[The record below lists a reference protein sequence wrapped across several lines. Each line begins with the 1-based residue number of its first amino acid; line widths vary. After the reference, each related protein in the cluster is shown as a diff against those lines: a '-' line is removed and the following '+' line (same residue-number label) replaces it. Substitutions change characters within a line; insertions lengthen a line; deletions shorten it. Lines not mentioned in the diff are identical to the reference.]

1 MGFTL
6 PNNNCFFS
14 NYHLKTIT
22 PFPKNHDLLPL
33 KIATR
38 LFYSVLGFLYKIAY
52 LFLKVINGIASL
64 LSSTSPLSDLNT
76 LGHPPGY
83 SILMAGV
90 FSLLGESNPA
100 IQFVQIICDAL
111 AAVMIFLIVAEL
123 FPLGAAVIAGM
134 LAALSPQFAWNSVL
148 LLPDS
153 LAVLPIL
160 IAIYCLARAVRR
172 PRLVTFI
179 ITGVL
184 VGLSCW
190 LRANAMLLTFFF
202 AAAVPLLIKGERKW
216 RYALTVVCGTLL
228 IVLPLTIRNAIVFHR
243 FIPLSLGA
251 GQTLLEGIADYDPQG
266 RFGIPNTDV
275 GIMKQEAEQ
284 FQRPDYYGMLFN
296 PDGVE
301 RERARLNPGFTFDS
315 FVTGKANQLARAAAI
330 QVSENP
336 GISYNPLFVYGGV
349 GLGKT
354 HLVQA
359 IGNFV
364 ASQRPDAKI
373 RYIHAE
379 QYVTDVVRAYQQKSF
394 DEFKRYYHSL
404 DLLLIDD
411 IQFFS
416 NKGRTQEEFFYA
428 FNALVEAHKQIV
440 ITCDTYPKE
449 ISGMEER
456 LISRFGWGLTV
467 AIEPPE
473 LEMRV
478 AIVLKKA
485 EAESVVLSED
495 IAFFIA
501 KHIRSNVRELEGA
514 LKKVLAF
521 SRFNAR
527 ELSLDLAKDALRD
540 ILNVANRQ
548 ITVENIQ
555 KTVAEFFKLKISDM
569 HSKRRT
575 RNVAR
580 PRQVAMALA
589 KDLTQM
595 SLPEIGEAF
604 GNRDHTTVLHA
615 CRMIASL
622 RKQDSVMNRD
632 YLVLEQVLKG

>member
-1 MGFTL
+1 MQNLWDACLRRLEQEL
-6 PNNNCFFS
+6 PAQQFN
-14 NYHLKTIT
+14 TWIR
-22 PFPKNHDLLPL
+22 PL
-33 KIATR
+33 APET
-38 LFYSVLGFLYKIAY
+38 GA
-52 LFLKVINGIASL
+52 A
-64 LSSTSPLSDLNT
+64 DD
-76 LGHPPGY
+76 
-83 SILMAGV
+83 ILV
-90 FSLLGESNPA
+90 
-100 IQFVQIICDAL
+100 L
-111 AAVMIFLIVAEL
+111 AAPNRFVLEL
-123 FPLGAAVIAGM
+123 VRERFASRIER
-134 LAALSPQFAWNSVL
+134 LAAEACGRELGLRLV
-148 LLPDS
+148 
-153 LAVLPIL
+153 
-160 IAIYCLARAVRR
+160 LARGADG
-172 PRLVTFI
+172 PA
-179 ITGVL
+179 
-184 VGLSCW
+184 
-190 LRANAMLLTFFF
+190 RAPQPQQR
-202 AAAVPLLIKGERKW
+202 AATELAPSLQER
-216 RYALTVVCGTLL
+216 
-228 IVLPLTIRNAIVFHR
+228 
-243 FIPLSLGA
+243 S
-251 GQTLLEGIADYDPQG
+251 
-266 RFGIPNTDV
+266 
-275 GIMKQEAEQ
+275 
-284 FQRPDYYGMLFN
+284 
-296 PDGVE
+296 
-301 RERARLNPGFTFDS
+301 RLNRAFSFDS
-315 FVTGKANQLARAAAI
+315 FVTGKANQLARAAAL
-330 QVSENP
+330 QVAENP

-359 IGNFV
+359 IGNQV
-364 ASQRPDAKI
+364 ADQRPQARI

-449 ISGMEER
+449 IAGMEER

-485 EAESVVLSED
+485 EGEAVELSED

-521 SRFNAR
+521 ARFSGR
-527 ELSLDLAKDALRD
+527 ELSLDLAKEALRD
-540 ILNVANRQ
+540 ILNLNSRQ
-548 ITVENIQ
+548 VSVEGIQ
-555 KTVAEFFKLKISDM
+555 KTVAEYFKIKVSDM
-569 HSKRRT
+569 HSKKRS
-575 RNVAR
+575 RNLAR
-580 PRQVAMALA
+580 PRQVAMTLA

-615 CRMIASL
+615 CRTIASL
-622 RKQDSVMNRD
+622 RKHDNGLNRD